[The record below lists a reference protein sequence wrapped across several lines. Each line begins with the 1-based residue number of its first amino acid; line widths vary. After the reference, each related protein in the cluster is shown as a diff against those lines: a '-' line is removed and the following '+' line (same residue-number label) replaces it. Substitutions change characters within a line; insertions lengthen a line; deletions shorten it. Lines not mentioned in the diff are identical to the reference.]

1 MRTLQ
6 VIAATAFL
14 VGMTSGVMAQQPQ
27 AAQPAPAPAPPIPAV
42 GDAAPDFG
50 FTPIDRSGIA
60 QAPKKLLAQLGGGNV
75 RAKAAAVK
83 PAKKSSPARKK
94 AAKKR

>member
-42 GDAAPDFG
+42 GDAAPDFS

-60 QAPKKLLAQLGGGNV
+60 QAPKKLSDYRGQAVVLWFFI
-75 RAKAAAVK
+75 KA
-83 PAKKSSPARKK
+83 RT
-94 AAKKR
+94 RG